1 MLKRLFIALFAVTLA
16 GPAMAAGGDVELQKR
31 DWSFSGPF
39 GTFDKPRCSVDF
51 RPIVK
56 SVLAVMA

>member
-16 GPAMAAGGDVELQKR
+16 GPAMAAGGDVELQSATGAFLAR
-31 DWSFSGPF
+31 SVLL
-39 GTFDKPRCSVDF
+39 TKPPCSVDF